1 MKNPTVCL
9 HVHSNPQS
17 QPKFVFFHRELW
29 YENQDVF
36 ANQAISDYRL
46 LDVAVMLNVTK
57 LALGFDTTP
66 LSLVA
71 GMLQMRLVFGSWL

>member
-1 MKNPTVCL
+1 M
-9 HVHSNPQS
+9 
-17 QPKFVFFHRELW
+17 
-29 YENQDVF
+29 F